1 MIDRLFLPSRTEINF
16 NEKSNVQN
24 IVKEWYKNFFIELK
38 EISFNEGQLLKI
50 KNQKSHGP
58 SLQLNYL
65 KKKFFF
71 HHYVRTMATVIFF
84 LFKKNKNIT
93 ILDLG
98 CGTGSQSLLFSFLG
112 ANVISLDIDEEALN
126 ILKIRKKY
134 YEKKSNRILNITIC
148 NANALKFNFKRYGPY
163 DGIYSL
169 FAFDLIQP
177 TTLLLN
183 KICPNV
189 KPNGFFIIQTANLKS
204 WFNRLF
210 KLSRALSKE
219 DLYMEFQ
226 KRNFFMESIGCF
238 AIPSIFWELLP
249 QKLIRYTDSI
259 LVKSSLFAIS
269 YLHIAKRI

>member
-16 NEKSNVQN
+16 SKKSSVQN
-24 IVKEWYKNFFIELK
+24 IVKEWYKNIFIELK
-38 EISFNEGQLLKI
+38 EISFNDRQLLKI
-50 KNQKSHGP
+50 KNQKSHGA

-71 HHYVRTMATVIFF
+71 HHYVRTTAIAISY
-84 LFKKNKNIT
+84 LFKKKKDIT

-148 NANALKFNFKRYGPY
+148 NANSLEFNFEQYGPY

-169 FAFDLIQP
+169 FAFDLMQP
-177 TTLLLN
+177 TILLLD

-189 KPNGFFIIQTANLKS
+189 KPNGFFIIQTGNRKS
-204 WFNRLF
+204 WFYRLF
-210 KLSRALSKE
+210 KISRALSKE
-219 DLYMEFQ
+219 DLYKEFK
-226 KRNFFMESIGCF
+226 KRNFFIESIGCF

-249 QKLIRYTDSI
+249 QELIRYIDSI